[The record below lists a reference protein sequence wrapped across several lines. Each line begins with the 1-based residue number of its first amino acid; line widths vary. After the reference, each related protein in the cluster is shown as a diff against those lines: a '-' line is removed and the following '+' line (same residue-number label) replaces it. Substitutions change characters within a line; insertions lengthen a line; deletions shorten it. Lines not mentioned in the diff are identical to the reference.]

1 MGCGVADQ
9 RSGRASWPTWFVR
22 EAISEFELIPS
33 EVIVFVVIFDHADAT
48 RRAYPSQATIAA
60 ESNLSRSTVQKA
72 LRHLV
77 ELGLLISVRGSTG
90 RGRAAEYEIP
100 KRKPRRLAPR
110 FVPNP
115 IVRATFDEEDGGW
128 HAAPLPP
135 RQAAPRGYAS

>member
-9 RSGRASWPTWFVR
+9 RSGRASWPTWFAR
-22 EAISEFELIPS
+22 EAISEYELSPH
-33 EVIVFVVIFDHADAT
+33 EVVIFIVVFDHANAQ
-48 RRAYPSQATIAA
+48 RRAYPSQALIA
-60 ESNLSRSTVQKA
+60 EEGNLSRATVQRG

-77 ELGLLISVRGSTG
+77 ELGLLIVVKESGG
-90 RGRAAEYEIP
+90 RGRAVEYEIP

-110 FVPNP
+110 FIPDP